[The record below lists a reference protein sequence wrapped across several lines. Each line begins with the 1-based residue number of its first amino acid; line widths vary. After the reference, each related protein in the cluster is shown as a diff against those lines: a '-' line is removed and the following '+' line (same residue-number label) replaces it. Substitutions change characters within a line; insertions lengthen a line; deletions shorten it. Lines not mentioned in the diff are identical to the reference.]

1 MGECHVKS
9 VTIRNFLLIFMYVD
23 AAYMSQNQA
32 RLSDVMFP
40 YVKIHPLVTLADLY
54 HPRDTANQDR
64 GKASSSKSVYIH

>member
-1 MGECHVKS
+1 
-9 VTIRNFLLIFMYVD
+9 MYVD

-40 YVKIHPLVTLADLY
+40 YVKIHPLMTLADLY

-64 GKASSSKSVYIH
+64 GKASSSIFVYIH